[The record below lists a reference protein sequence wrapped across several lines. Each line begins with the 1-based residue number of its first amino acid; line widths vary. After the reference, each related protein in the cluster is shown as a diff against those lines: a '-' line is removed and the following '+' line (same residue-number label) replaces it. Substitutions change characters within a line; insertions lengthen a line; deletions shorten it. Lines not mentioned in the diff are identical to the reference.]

1 MRSVWLTQLAML
13 TLIGCSKPAGPRSAG
28 QRLIEGGGQALAVAP
43 HSGAVVYL
51 HEPAH
56 PVGKLL
62 PPDAYLGELM
72 MVAPDGS
79 IHSLGAEV
87 TNLTGSLAFSSD
99 GQTLAFLEHFSF
111 ENHVG
116 ELVLADLGGGT
127 SPVASQTSY
136 FGFQPEH
143 DLIGYISG
151 PMATLRVGHRRP
163 AGKAGSQADP
173 DRVIDTQVA
182 TFEFVQS
189 HDRPT
194 EILYRMK
201 STAGSILRRAGLEQ
215 PSVETLGEHVG
226 DYQVASGDGSVAYTV
241 EAEDGTTDLH
251 VNRRGSGDRK
261 LGEQVSSFLF
271 SPDGR
276 YLAFVAGV
284 DPQRLLG
291 DIWIA
296 DLEKGDPP
304 QRLGKNAGTYRFS
317 ADGRLG
323 FIHDYY
329 EPIRAGKFALW
340 DPVRGVL
347 PIAASAR
354 VFGFSPSG
362 RHLGYLKR
370 VFKPA
375 YTEQLMLLQLGV
387 PGAPLGDEKLIGEAI
402 YAFDFTP
409 DEQSILYK
417 TDCIRGGEA
426 CELMSVPT
434 AAPSMPQAPSA
445 PDGGGVMAAVGRNP
459 NARRLV
465 SGVDDYD
472 FSPDGKWLWVTFK
485 NAVGETVDLAVI
497 PSQGESLPRYVDF
510 KVELG
515 PRWAASGKIAYLVN
529 NPKRAGLY
537 EADPAAA
544 QPLKLGRR

>member
-1 MRSVWLTQLAML
+1 MRSARLLRLVAVL
-13 TLIGCSKPAGPRSAG
+13 TLVGCTSKSSGPRGVG

-43 HSGAVVYL
+43 RSAAVVYL

-79 IHSLGAEV
+79 IHSLGGEA
-87 TNLTGSLAFSSD
+87 TNLTGSLAFASD
-99 GQTLAFLEHFSF
+99 GQELAFLEHFSF

-116 ELVLADLGGGT
+116 DLVLADLRGET
-127 SPVASQTSY
+127 SPVAPQTSY
-136 FGFQPEH
+136 FGFEPGH
-143 DLIGYISG
+143 DFIGYISG
-151 PMATLRVGHRRP
+151 PSATLRVGHRTLN
-163 AGKAGSQADP
+163 GKPGPPADP
-173 DRVIDTQVA
+173 DRVVDTQVA

-189 HDRPT
+189 HDRPP

-201 STAGSILRRAGLEQ
+201 STAGSLLRRAGLEQ
-215 PSVETLGEHVG
+215 ATVETLGEHVG
-226 DYQVASGDGSVAYTV
+226 DYQVAAIDGSVAYTV
-241 EAEDGTTDLH
+241 ETEEGTSDLH

-261 LGEQVSSFLF
+261 LGEQASSFLF

-296 DLEKGDPP
+296 DVEKGTPP
-304 QRLGKNAGTYRFS
+304 LRLGKNAGSYRFS
-317 ADGRLG
+317 ADNRLG

-329 EPIRAGKFALW
+329 EPTRAGKFDLW

-347 PIAASAR
+347 PIANSAR

-362 RHLGYLKR
+362 KYLGYLKR

-375 YTEQLMLLQLGV
+375 YTEQLMLLQLDV
-387 PGAPLGDEKLIGEAI
+387 PGATLGDGKFVGEAI

-417 TDCIRGGEA
+417 TDCTRGGEA
-426 CELMSVPT
+426 CELMSVPV
-434 AAPSMPQAPSA
+434 AAPSMPQAGT

-459 NARRLV
+459 NARKLV

-485 NAVGETVDLAVI
+485 NAIGETVDVAVI
-497 PSQGESLPRYVDF
+497 PAQGGSLPRYVDF
-510 KVELG
+510 KIEPG
-515 PRWAASGKIAYLVN
+515 PRWTAGGKIAYVVN

-544 QPLKLGRR
+544 QPLKLGR